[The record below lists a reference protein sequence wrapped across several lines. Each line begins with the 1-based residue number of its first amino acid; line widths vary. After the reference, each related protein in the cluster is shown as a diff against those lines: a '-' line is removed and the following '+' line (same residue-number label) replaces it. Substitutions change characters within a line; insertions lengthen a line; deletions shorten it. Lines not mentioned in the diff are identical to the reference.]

1 MQQPTIL
8 IASAN
13 DSQREFLAR
22 ELDADAFSVYEAD
35 STAATTAKLTTHAI
49 DVVLLGELQR
59 RPDSPALLR
68 AIRAGAHQ
76 RIHPAQPVIT
86 LAATDEL
93 TTLRAYEAGSDH
105 HLPADTGDAGGDGL
119 LKNVWGTGYALTSGG
134 EAR

>member
-1 MQQPTIL
+1 
-8 IASAN
+8 
-13 DSQREFLAR
+13 
-22 ELDADAFSVYEAD
+22 V
-35 STAATTAKLTTHAI
+35 TAKLTTHAI
-49 DVVLLGELQR
+49 DVLLLGELQR

-68 AIRAGAHQ
+68 TIRAGEHQ